1 MALEKAPES
10 TPPPSSP
17 SKSQQKMITNS
28 LGMEF
33 VEIPASMVS
42 SGPNDPASAID
53 RPFFM
58 GRHEVTQTQWE
69 TVMGGNPSHFKRPDN
84 PVENVSWYDAQDFV
98 RRLNELEGHKRY
110 RLPTEAEWEYAAKA
124 GSTTAYSFGE
134 YDRELGRHAWY
145 SDNAE
150 GRTHPVGQ
158 KEPNPWGLYDVHGN
172 VEEWVQDWWWPYH
185 DTHLDM
191 IEAAENL
198 SKADLKTNF
207 QIIRGCSWESPAP
220 YCTTK
225 VSSESLPENRNPTTG
240 LRLVMSV
247 E

>member
-1 MALEKAPES
+1 M
-10 TPPPSSP
+10 
-17 SKSQQKMITNS
+17 
-28 LGMEF
+28 
-33 VEIPASMVS
+33 
-42 SGPNDPASAID
+42 
-53 RPFFM
+53 
-58 GRHEVTQTQWE
+58 
-69 TVMGGNPSHFKRPDN
+69 
-84 PVENVSWYDAQDFV
+84 
-98 RRLNELEGHKRY
+98 
-110 RLPTEAEWEYAAKA
+110 
-124 GSTTAYSFGE
+124 
-134 YDRELGRHAWY
+134 GRHAWY